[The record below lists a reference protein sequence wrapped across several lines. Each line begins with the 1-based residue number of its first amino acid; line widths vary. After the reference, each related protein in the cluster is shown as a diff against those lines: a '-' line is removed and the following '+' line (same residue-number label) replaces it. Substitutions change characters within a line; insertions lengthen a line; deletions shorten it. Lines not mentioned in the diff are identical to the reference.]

1 MRYLLLLLLTFF
13 STVHAKEIVTYLHT
27 DLQGS
32 VVMQSNVHGEVITE
46 NKRYAPYGGR
56 LDHQEEEGDVSYISK
71 KFNHGTGLS
80 YLNARYYDPEIG
92 RFLSVDPVDVLQ
104 QGGRHFN
111 RYTYAYNSPYNLK
124 DPDGELPFLIP
135 LAIFIAKEVTGEV
148 FESYTGIPA
157 PTIKNLGKTA
167 ISVAIKQANK
177 DIIKGATKVP
187 SSVTNKGPY
196 SHLKDHPS
204 VDSGKNFTQT
214 QKKKILAENR
224 KRNGGELRS
233 DLSGEPLE
241 KALQHKKGVTPPSNE
256 AHIDHIC
263 ERCTGG
269 SNSFGNARV
278 LSREENL
285 SRPGRQ

>member
-32 VVMQSNVHGEVITE
+32 VVIQSNVHGEVVTE

-71 KFNHGTGLS
+71 KFNHDTGLS

-111 RYTYAYNSPYNLK
+111 RYAYAYNSPYQLK

-135 LAIFIAKEVTGEV
+135 LAIFIAKEVAGEV

-157 PTIKNLGKTA
+157 PTIKNVGKTA

-177 DIIKGATKVP
+177 DIIKGATKAP
-187 SSVTNKGPY
+187 SSVTKSVAPKTGSAGGAGAGKAFSKKVQDAARKESKNTCVFCGTQTKRTKGP
-196 SHLKDHPS
+196 DP
-204 VDSGKNFTQT
+204 Q
-214 QKKKILAENR
+214 
-224 KRNGGELRS
+224 RS
-233 DLSGEPLE
+233 
-241 KALQHKKGVTPPSNE
+241 
-256 AHIDHIC
+256 HIDHSIPKSRDGNNTIDNAQNTC
-263 ERCTGG
+263 QTCNLDKGARTTQEYMNYLNGG
-269 SNSFGNARV
+269 G
-278 LSREENL
+278 
-285 SRPGRQ
+285 